1 MGGLK
6 PALNREARFGES
18 PSPRGEPGTGP
29 SIWLQWSRKL
39 APGTAQALWNVKEI
53 VVTIA
58 TRLTERFGIKY
69 PIVVASTTPASGGAL
84 VSAVAAA
91 GGLAL
96 LGGGYVDRVWFEA
109 ESAKVTRSD
118 VGAAFMTWSIPDDP
132 GLLDIALE
140 RHPRAMML
148 SFSNPVPYAARVK
161 RAGVP
166 LICQV
171 HTLDHALQAVDA
183 GAEMVVTQGTETGG
197 HGWTSHPTKPFLPS
211 VVDALAARAPDVLI
225 LAVGA
230 IADGRSLAASLM
242 LGADGMLIDTRFWPT
257 REALI
262 PNAAK
267 VKVVA
272 ASADETMQANAYDIV
287 RGGIWPPSH
296 TGRIMRNDFF
306 ERIGAV
312 RDIPTAGELIDRI
325 VAEASER
332 LMRFAPTPGVREAA
346 YAEA

>member
-1 MGGLK
+1 
-6 PALNREARFGES
+6 
-18 PSPRGEPGTGP
+18 
-29 SIWLQWSRKL
+29 
-39 APGTAQALWNVKEI
+39 VKEI

-58 TRLTERFGIKY
+58 TRFTERFGIKY
-69 PIVVASTTPASGGAL
+69 PIVVPSMTPASGGAL

-91 GGLAL
+91 GGLGL

-171 HTLDHALQAVDA
+171 HTLDHAFQAVDA
-183 GAEMVVTQGTETGG
+183 GADVVVAQGTETGG
-197 HGWTSHPTKPFLPS
+197 HGWTSHPTKPFLPL
-211 VVDALAARAPDVLI
+211 VVDALTARAPDVLV
-225 LAVGA
+225 LAAGA
-230 IADGRSLAASLM
+230 IADGRSLAASRM
-242 LGADGMLIDTRFWPT
+242 LGADGVLMDTRLWAP

-262 PNAAK
+262 PNAAR

-272 ASADETMQANAYDIV
+272 ASADETMHASAHDIV
-287 RGGIWPPSH
+287 RGRIWPPSH
-296 TGRIMRNDFF
+296 TGRIMRNDFLGKWSGYGR
-306 ERIGAV
+306 EPRRRLCR
-312 RDIPTAGELIDRI
+312 RDRNNRGRPRDR
-325 VAEASER
+325 
-332 LMRFAPTPGVREAA
+332 
-346 YAEA
+346 

>member
-1 MGGLK
+1 MGWMK
-6 PALNREARFGES
+6 PALNGAARFGELRFS
-18 PSPRGEPGTGP
+18 
-29 SIWLQWSRKL
+29 
-39 APGTAQALWNVKEI
+39 QASWNVKEI

-58 TRLTERFGIKY
+58 TRFTERFGIKY

-91 GGLAL
+91 GGLGL

-109 ESAKVTRSD
+109 ESAKVTRPD

-171 HTLDHALQAVDA
+171 HTLDHAFQAVDA
-183 GAEMVVTQGTETGG
+183 GADVVVAQGTETGG

-211 VVDALAARAPDVLI
+211 VVDALAARAPDVLV
-225 LAVGA
+225 LAAGA

-242 LGADGMLIDTRFWPT
+242 LGADGVLMDTRFWAM

-262 PNAAK
+262 PK
-267 VKVVA
+267 IKVVP
-272 ASADETMQANAYDIV
+272 ASADETMHARAHDIV
-287 RGGIWPPSH
+287 RGRIWPPSR
-296 TGRIMRNDFF
+296 TGRIMRHDFF
-306 ERIGAV
+306 ETIGAV
-312 RDIPTAGELIDRI
+312 RDIPTVGELIDRI
-325 VAEASER
+325 AAEASER
-332 LMRFAPTPGVREAA
+332 LMRFAPTPGAREMAHA
-346 YAEA
+346 GA